1 MAHVVDFFKDAE
13 GNAPVEAY
21 LDSLT
26 KEQRAKLL
34 GAIKKLEEHGS
45 TLPFPFSS
53 QVEGKLRELRTK
65 FGKTRLRIL
74 YYGDANQVFQLLHGI
89 TKNTSKLEL
98 SDIKTGSDRMT
109 WHQQRLKAKAK
120 VNKSEPRRKGEWPMA
135 TRFSR
140 YFDRQMEDVEMRD
153 LVAKEL
159 EELEVGIQIAKLR
172 EREDLNQTQL
182 AARAGMNASK
192 ISRIENSASNV
203 TLSTLSRIAFALNQR
218 VKISFEPV
226 IARKHAVTIA
236 HKRSSS

>member
-120 VNKSEPRRKGEWPMA
+120 VNKSEPRRKGE
-135 TRFSR
+135 
-140 YFDRQMEDVEMRD
+140 
-153 LVAKEL
+153 
-159 EELEVGIQIAKLR
+159 
-172 EREDLNQTQL
+172 
-182 AARAGMNASK
+182 
-192 ISRIENSASNV
+192 
-203 TLSTLSRIAFALNQR
+203 
-218 VKISFEPV
+218 
-226 IARKHAVTIA
+226 
-236 HKRSSS
+236 

>member
-1 MAHVVDFFKDAE
+1 
-13 GNAPVEAY
+13 
-21 LDSLT
+21 
-26 KEQRAKLL
+26 
-34 GAIKKLEEHGS
+34 
-45 TLPFPFSS
+45 
-53 QVEGKLRELRTK
+53 
-65 FGKTRLRIL
+65 
-74 YYGDANQVFQLLHGI
+74 
-89 TKNTSKLEL
+89 
-98 SDIKTGSDRMT
+98 
-109 WHQQRLKAKAK
+109 
-120 VNKSEPRRKGEWPMA
+120 MA